1 MWVILHYHYP
11 IGHLSMSSGICD
23 IFGCHNYW
31 IKDRK
36 VMRQPCNA
44 QNNPNNEE
52 LWAPNSNS
60 TEIEKPCL
68 RGSAKHGC

>member
-11 IGHLSMSSGICD
+11 MGHLSMSLGICD

-36 VMRQPCNA
+36 VMKHPCKA
-44 QNNPNNEE
+44 QKNPNN
-52 LWAPNSNS
+52 
-60 TEIEKPCL
+60 
-68 RGSAKHGC
+68 